1 MNVKLHAKGTA
12 IICKREKR
20 LVIYGDIVEGTVK
33 KGMYV
38 LIPINPSFSLSI
50 EIESVEYMDNI
61 KEKES
66 YIALVLKPE
75 ENVEEEIDLIQCLD
89 IGDEV
94 LEIGAAE

>member
-1 MNVKLHAKGTA
+1 MNTKLHSKGTT
-12 IICKREKR
+12 IISKREKR

-38 LIPINPSFSLSI
+38 LIPINSSFSLRI
-50 EIESVEYMDNI
+50 EIESVEYMDKI

-75 ENVEEEIDLIQCLD
+75 ENVEEELELIQCLN

-94 LEIGAAE
+94 LEIGDAE